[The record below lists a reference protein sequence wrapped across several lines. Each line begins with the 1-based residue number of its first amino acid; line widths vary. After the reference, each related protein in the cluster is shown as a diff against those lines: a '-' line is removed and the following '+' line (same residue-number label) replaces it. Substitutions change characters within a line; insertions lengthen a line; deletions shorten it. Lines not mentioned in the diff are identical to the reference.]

1 MDGFPFQVEVVR
13 TDRKRS
19 ASIRLLGDLVKVSV
33 PITLSDSRIRN
44 LVTKRTPWIKNKL
57 REQSDRPITP
67 PKEYVSGETV
77 TYLGKNYRLKV
88 LIGDQPSMKL
98 RGGYVEATV
107 TKADRDPKNSIR
119 SLLKEWYKSHA
130 ENRLGEKTKRFAKII
145 GVKPSSVTVKDYKSR
160 WGACSI
166 SGDIS
171 FNWRIILA
179 PHSIIDYVVI
189 HELCHMLEHNHSSK
203 YWKHVE
209 RYVPNWKECREWL
222 KHNELAKGL

>member
-33 PITLSDSRIRN
+33 PMILSDSRIRN

-67 PKEYVSGETV
+67 PREYVSGETV

-88 LIGDQPSMKL
+88 LIGDKPSIKL
-98 RGGYVEATV
+98 RRGYVEATV
-107 TKADRDPKNSIR
+107 TKTDIDTKNTIR
-119 SLLKEWYKSHA
+119 SLLEHWYRSLA
-130 ENRLGEKTKRFAKII
+130 EKRLGEKTVRLAGVI
-145 GVKPSSVTVKDYKSR
+145 GVNPASVTVKNYKSR
-160 WGACSI
+160 WGSCSAK
-166 SGDIS
+166 GDIS
-171 FNWRIILA
+171 YNWRIILA
-179 PHSIIDYVVI
+179 PHSIVDYVVV

-209 RYVPNWKECREWL
+209 RHVPNWRECRQWL
-222 KHNELAKGL
+222 KHNELAKDL

>member
-33 PITLSDSRIRN
+33 PMTLSDSRIRN

-57 REQSDRPITP
+57 QEQSDRPITP

-88 LIGDQPSMKL
+88 LVGDQPSIKL
-98 RGGYVEATV
+98 RRGYVEATV
-107 TKADRDPKNSIR
+107 TKTEIDPTNTIR
-119 SLLKEWYKSHA
+119 SLLERWYRSHA
-130 ENRLGEKTKRFAKII
+130 EKRLEEKTVRLASVI
-145 GVKPSSVTVKDYKSR
+145 GVNPASVTVKNYKSR
-160 WGACSI
+160 WGSCSTK
-166 SGDIS
+166 GDIS
-171 FNWRIILA
+171 YNWRIILA
-179 PHSIIDYVVI
+179 PHSIVDYVVA

-209 RYVPNWKECREWL
+209 RHVPNYRECREWL
-222 KHNELAKGL
+222 KHNELAKDL

>member
-13 TDRKRS
+13 TGRKRS

-33 PITLSDSRIRN
+33 PMTLSDSRIRD
-44 LVTKRTPWIKNKL
+44 LVTKRTPWIKIKL
-57 REQSDRPITP
+57 QEQSDRPNTP

-98 RGGYVEATV
+98 RRGYVEATV
-107 TKADRDPKNSIR
+107 TNTDIDSKSTIR
-119 SLLKEWYKSHA
+119 SLLQDWYKSHA
-130 ENRLGEKTKRFAKII
+130 EKRLIEKTKRFAKVI
-145 GVKPSSVTVKDYKSR
+145 GVDPSSVTVKNYKSR
-160 WGACSI
+160 WGSCSAK
-166 SGDIS
+166 GDIS
-171 FNWRIILA
+171 YNWRIILA
-179 PHSIIDYVVI
+179 PHSIVDYVVV

-209 RYVPNWKECREWL
+209 RHVPNWRVCREWL
-222 KHNELAKGL
+222 KHNELAKDL

>member
-33 PITLSDSRIRN
+33 PMALSDSRIRD

-57 REQSDRPITP
+57 QEQSDRPTIL

-88 LIGDQPSMKL
+88 LIGDQPSIKL
-98 RGGYVEATV
+98 RRGYVEATV
-107 TKADRDPKNSIR
+107 TKADIDPKNTIR
-119 SLLKEWYKSHA
+119 SLLQDWYRFHA
-130 ENRLGEKTKRFAKII
+130 EKRLGEKTMRLAKVV
-145 GVKPSSVTVKDYKSR
+145 GVNPSSVTVKDYKSR
-160 WGACSI
+160 WGSCSTK
-166 SGDIS
+166 GDIS
-171 FNWRIILA
+171 YNWRIILA
-179 PHSIIDYVVI
+179 PRSIVDYVVV
-189 HELCHMLEHNHSSK
+189 HALCHMLEHNHSSK

-209 RYVPNWKECREWL
+209 RHVPKWRECREWL
-222 KHNELAKGL
+222 KHNELAKDL